1 MKTLFRILI
10 WVAVFLVVL
19 VLARNTLL
27 KTAAQ
32 KAIEKNTGFGLTI
45 DRISVGLVRPVFKL
59 QGLELQNPE
68 DFPEREA
75 FLIKELLVRYEL
87 LSFFGPEIHL
97 PEIVLDIPKAILVKK
112 EDGESNIDRLR
123 AASGKKEKT
132 ETAGVGDQ
140 PEKEPASK
148 AEEKPAKKI
157 RIDRLHLIIGSVD
170 VHEYTKGVEKPK
182 VKTYDINVDRVFTN
196 VTDLQQIGL
205 VISAEIVTQL
215 APQLIDEYNKAVES
229 GDFDKAG
236 KQFEKAAKDLKKSI
250 EGMIKSM
257 EKSKATSE

>member
-1 MKTLFRILI
+1 MKTLLRILVVI
-10 WVAVFLVVL
+10 GILLAVL

-32 KAIEKNTGFGLTI
+32 KAIEKNTGFGLAI

-75 FLIKELLVRYEL
+75 FLIKELLVRYDL
-87 LSFFGPEIHL
+87 PSFFGPEIHL
-97 PEIVLDIPKAILVKK
+97 PEVVLDIPKAIMVKK
-112 EDGESNIDRLR
+112 DDGESNIDRLR
-123 AASGKKEKT
+123 TASGKKEKA
-132 ETAGVGDQ
+132 ETAGAADE
-140 PEKEPASK
+140 PEENPTAQD
-148 AEEKPAKKI
+148 EEKPAKKI
-157 RIDRLHLIIGSVD
+157 RIDRLHLVIGSVD
-170 VHEYTKGVEKPK
+170 VREYTKGVDKPK

-196 VTDLQQIGL
+196 VTDLKQIGL

-215 APQLIDEYNKAVES
+215 APKLIEDFNKAAES
-229 GDFDKAG
+229 GEFDKAG
-236 KQFEKAAKDLKKSI
+236 KQFEKAAKDLKKSF

-257 EKSKATSE
+257 EKSKAGN